1 MTKKRQYREA
11 GIECGQ
17 GVEGVL
23 RRPASSSR
31 VTAKSA
37 VIVGVRECHMHRPNG
52 VSLSPARRSA
62 VMTCHTSHEERNGR
76 PISQWTAVCSPR
88 DPDLRP
94 HSLAMLGLGKGA
106 VFKVIMR
113 PLFGVPAP
121 IANLALIVGIY
132 FREPSPQDTSRA
144 TNASR

>member
-1 MTKKRQYREA
+1 MDCCA
-11 GIECGQ
+11 
-17 GVEGVL
+17 L
-23 RRPASSSR
+23 
-31 VTAKSA
+31 
-37 VIVGVRECHMHRPNG
+37 
-52 VSLSPARRSA
+52 
-62 VMTCHTSHEERNGR
+62 
-76 PISQWTAVCSPR
+76 PR

-94 HSLAMLGLGKGA
+94 LTLTMLGLGRT

-144 TNASR
+144 TNASL

>member
-1 MTKKRQYREA
+1 M
-11 GIECGQ
+11 
-17 GVEGVL
+17 
-23 RRPASSSR
+23 
-31 VTAKSA
+31 
-37 VIVGVRECHMHRPNG
+37 
-52 VSLSPARRSA
+52 
-62 VMTCHTSHEERNGR
+62 
-76 PISQWTAVCSPR
+76 CSPR

-94 HSLAMLGLGKGA
+94 LAMLGLGRT

-144 TNASR
+144 TNASL